1 MGIFKKTSDSDKK
14 LTKEDVIKAIE
25 AMSDEEQSDLYDELL
40 ARAKAGEDETADKGE
55 SETEKQIEK
64 AEEDIAEKGA
74 DSQTEKD
81 RIDESVGEQERRSGD
96 ENSQNAKDRVDESE
110 GTKKAD
116 EERAEKKKEEGRED
130 DFKERMLSFMERIE
144 KRLDEFV
151 KRTVAAADA
160 DTEAA
165 KRMEETYG
173 IGNGVFQG
181 SDKSAPER
189 KLSKEEIASKIAKI
203 M

>member
-1 MGIFKKTSDSDKK
+1 MTQDEKEIKKA
-14 LTKEDVIKAIE
+14 KEDV
-25 AMSDEEQSDLYDELL
+25 
-40 ARAKAGEDETADKGE
+40 
-55 SETEKQIEK
+55 
-64 AEEDIAEKGA
+64 AEKGS

-81 RIDESVGEQERRSGD
+81 RIDESVGEQEKRDGD

-110 GTKKAD
+110 GTEKSD
-116 EERAEKKKEEGRED
+116 EKRAEEKKEEYDD
-130 DFKERMLSFMERIE
+130 DFKGRMLSFMERME
-144 KRLDEFV
+144 KRFDELE
-151 KRTVAAADA
+151 KRTVAAADGDA
-160 DTEAA
+160 EAA

-181 SDKSAPER
+181 SDKGAPER

>member
-1 MGIFKKTSDSDKK
+1 MT
-14 LTKEDVIKAIE
+14 
-25 AMSDEEQSDLYDELL
+25 
-40 ARAKAGEDETADKGE
+40 EDEKE
-55 SETEKQIEK
+55 IKK
-64 AEEDIAEKGA
+64 AKEDIAEKGA

-81 RIDESVGEQERRSGD
+81 RIDESVGEQEQRSGD

-110 GTKKAD
+110 GAKKTD
-116 EERAEKKKEEGRED
+116 EKRAEEKKEGYDD
-130 DFKERMLSFMERIE
+130 DFKGRMLSFMERMEKLFDELE
-144 KRLDEFV
+144 KR
-151 KRTVAAADA
+151 TAAAADA